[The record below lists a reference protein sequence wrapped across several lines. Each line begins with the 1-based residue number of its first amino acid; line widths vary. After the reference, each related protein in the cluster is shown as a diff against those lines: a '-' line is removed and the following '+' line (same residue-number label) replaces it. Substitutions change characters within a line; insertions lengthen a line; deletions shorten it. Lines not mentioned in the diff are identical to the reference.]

1 MAGGA
6 RWEVSLA
13 TNGGNQSWS
22 GVAKVFDPSRFDV
35 LFVLV
40 SDGRRWLIPAE
51 AIEASRGVNLGG
63 VKYSEFE
70 IDQGPPIDGL
80 VYSTLESGPPEG
92 EYASGQRTG
101 SVKPWTLSSQV
112 RILPPPSAARL
123 SARTRVSKNHQITIP
138 LGPFRGAAL
147 QVGQAIRVTATGDG
161 QLHLDRIEMS
171 TDSAKE
177 SGTSAVSGAAE

>member
-1 MAGGA
+1 
-6 RWEVSLA
+6 
-13 TNGGNQSWS
+13 
-22 GVAKVFDPSRFDV
+22 
-35 LFVLV
+35 
-40 SDGRRWLIPAE
+40 
-51 AIEASRGVNLGG
+51 
-63 VKYSEFE
+63 
-70 IDQGPPIDGL
+70 
-80 VYSTLESGPPEG
+80 
-92 EYASGQRTG
+92 
-101 SVKPWTLSSQV
+101 
-112 RILPPPSAARL
+112 L